1 MTMTSREAVDVDVMS
16 VSLLGIEICFWM
28 LKATRMKEMVRDRVY
43 AVSEAKVL
51 IFSASFCHF
60 LNRYDIR

>member
-1 MTMTSREAVDVDVMS
+1 MTMTSREGVDDDVMS

-28 LKATRMKEMVRDRVY
+28 LKAKRMKEMVRDRVY